1 MTLRARPTRTGRVG
15 VRAPSRV
22 WLILPAGLSLL
33 AGLDAALLLA
43 GLAAPVDD
51 TQLASRHGVL
61 MTLGFLGTLIALER
75 AVALRAPWGY
85 AAPALLGA
93 GGLALI
99 IGLPAH
105 VGAVL
110 LADGGVALVAVY
122 AMLQQRQ
129 HDDSTAVELLAA
141 VAATGAAILWIRL
154 PVAELLLWLVA
165 FVVLTIAAE
174 RVELARLHLPP
185 SAGRLLLAAGVL
197 LVLAAIV
204 SLAQPDAGNC
214 AAGLILLVLTALLAV
229 HDVARR
235 TIRLPG
241 LPRLSAA
248 ALLCGY
254 VWLAVAAGVLLY
266 AGTPTTTA
274 QYDTAVHGVFLGFG
288 MSMVIAHAP
297 VILPAVIRRPMP
309 YRPMQWAPL
318 VVLQVSLVVRILGAN
333 LLGLQHFW
341 KLGAALG
348 VIALLLLPITVVAS
362 LIPTRTARVR
372 TARTPAGKAST

>member
-1 MTLRARPTRTGRVG
+1 MAPAHDPTLSVTPPRVRPGRA
-15 VRAPSRV
+15 
-22 WLILPAGLSLL
+22 WLMVPAAVSLL

-43 GLAAPVDD
+43 GLAAPVDRGD
-51 TQLASRHGVL
+51 LPARHGVL

-75 AVALRAPWGY
+75 AVALRARWGY

-93 GGLALI
+93 GGLALAV
-99 IGLPAH
+99 GLPAH

-110 LADGGVALVAVY
+110 LADGSAVLLAVY
-122 AMLQQRQ
+122 AMLYRRQ
-129 HDDSTAVELLAA
+129 HDESTAVESLAA
-141 VAATGAAILWIRL
+141 VAATGAAILWLRL
-154 PVAELLLWLVA
+154 PVSQLLLWLVA

-185 SAGRLLLAAGVL
+185 EAGRLLLAGGAL
-197 LVLAAIV
+197 LTLAAIA
-204 SLAQPDAGNC
+204 SLAWPEAGDRS
-214 AAGLILLVLTALLAV
+214 AGLILLAMTAVLAV

-254 VWLAVAAGVLLY
+254 VWLAVAAAVWLY

-309 YRPMQWAPL
+309 YHRMQWAPL
-318 VVLQVSLVVRILGAN
+318 VVLQVSLVVRIFGGN

-341 KLGAALG
+341 SIGAALG
-348 VIALLLLPITVVAS
+348 VIALLLLPLTVVAS
-362 LIPTRTARVR
+362 MIPARR
-372 TARTPAGKAST
+372 PTP